1 MFDRDNSVPPFS
13 FFEVEAQARMKRA
26 LVIEAC
32 ARGTM
37 HAFARWLRLLA
48 LRSTRLVRG
57 LAAEG
62 RLRGAM
68 RELGQ
73 LDDRTLADMG
83 VTRGEIESAVRDGLP
98 VRAARK
104 RRRRD
109 WNSVPPR
116 RQAA

>member
-1 MFDRDNSVPPFS
+1 MFERDNSIPLFS
-13 FFEVEAQARMKRA
+13 FFEVEAQVRTKRA
-26 LVIEAC
+26 VVIEAC

-37 HAFARWLRLLA
+37 HAFARWLRVLV
-48 LRSTRLVRG
+48 LRSARLVRG

-83 VTRGEIESAVRDGLP
+83 VTRGEIESVVRDGLP
-98 VRAARK
+98 LRAARK
-104 RRRRD
+104 LRRRD

-116 RQAA
+116 QQAA